1 MKIAFIGNQGG
12 ETVLDFYAGM
22 AAEIRACHQG
32 ASLVF
37 MPWLNAEKHHLVAA
51 GWAASDIYTFEDW
64 VNQGDRLSGEVARL
78 REEYDVNWSAVIA
91 SERAFTDYSLLL
103 GSAGHRDEPA
113 EYVLRLLVNIVTF
126 FEHCFKTR
134 NIDAVVC
141 QTADTLFSHVVFKVA
156 QHLGIRVFAIT
167 PAWLLENGAQGG
179 YFSNNV
185 FMESEKML
193 RVYAAMNGH
202 ELSPAETARVKS
214 FVDSVKGFKN
224 KTPFV
229 EKNRE
234 RNAGFTALSPN
245 LRHLLSY
252 LRTNSNRDPEVEYIR
267 IEPALKLRA
276 NVMRVWRKFFNRNFF
291 GPADCLGIPAQSVFF
306 AFQYQPEQSTLSQG
320 LWYAN
325 QIALVENISKSLPLG
340 YMLVIKEHPW
350 GRGAR
355 PTWQYRHLSSLYNV
369 QFCDAPSKEIIA
381 RVEAVIG
388 ISGTVGFEALVLDK
402 PTIILGKSFFT
413 HCDLFYQVTCVQ
425 DLPGVLRRIL
435 VDREYE
441 KTPDRPAR
449 LHRFLLS
456 YLNALIPY
464 FPALENASHYGSV
477 LVAELVEKKSA
488 TRKNVIAEGKK

>member
-1 MKIAFIGNQGG
+1 MKVAFVGNQGR
-12 ETVLDFYAGM
+12 ELVLDFYVEM
-22 AAEIRACHQG
+22 AREVRALQAD

-37 MPWLNAEKHHLVAA
+37 MPWLSAEKDHLVHTGLPAT
-51 GWAASDIYTFEDW
+51 DIYTFEDW
-64 VNQGDRLSGEVARL
+64 VSQGPRSYDEVTRL

-103 GSAGHRDEPA
+103 GSAGHRDEPR

-126 FEHCFKTR
+126 LEHCFKTR
-134 NIDAVVC
+134 AIDAVVC

-156 QHLGIRVFAIT
+156 KHLGVRVFAIT
-167 PAWLLENGAQGG
+167 PAWLLESGAQGG

-185 FMESEKML
+185 FMESETML
-193 RVYAAMNGH
+193 HAYAAVKGH
-202 ELSPAETARVKS
+202 ELSLAETARVNS

-245 LRHLLSY
+245 FSRFISY
-252 LRTNSNRDPEVEYIR
+252 LRANSNRDPEVEYIK
-267 IEPALKLRA
+267 IDPALKFKA
-276 NVMRVWRKFFNRNFF
+276 NVLRLWRKFFNRHFF
-291 GPADCLGIPAQSVFF
+291 GPRDCHSIPARSVFF

-340 YMLVIKEHPW
+340 YTLVVKEHPW

-355 PTWQYRHLSSLYNV
+355 PTWQYRHLSGLYNV
-369 QFCDAPSKEIIA
+369 RFCDAPSKDIIT
-381 RVEAVIG
+381 RVDAVIG

-402 PTIILGKSFFT
+402 PTIILGRSFFT
-413 HCDLFYQVTCVQ
+413 HCDLFYQVSCVQ

-435 VDREYE
+435 VDGEYG
-441 KTPDRPAR
+441 KIPDRPVR
-449 LHRFLLS
+449 LNRFLLS

-464 FPALENASHYGSV
+464 FPTLENASHYGAA
-477 LVAELVEKKSA
+477 LVTELAEKKSP
-488 TRKNVIAEGKK
+488 VGKKL

>member
-1 MKIAFIGNQGG
+1 MNVAFVGNQGSDV
-12 ETVLDFYAGM
+12 VLDFYAGM
-22 AAEIRACHQG
+22 ASEIRSRHAD
-32 ASLVF
+32 AELILL
-37 MPWLNAEKHHLVAA
+37 PWLEVEKNRLVANGFPA
-51 GWAASDIYTFEDW
+51 DDIHTFEDW
-64 VNQGDRLSGEVARL
+64 VKQAPSSPGEVTRL

-103 GSAGHRDEPA
+103 GSAGHRDEPS

-126 FEHCFKTR
+126 LEHCFKKR
-134 NIDAVVC
+134 GIEAVVC

-156 QHLGIRVFAIT
+156 PHLGIRVFAIT
-167 PAWLLENGAQGG
+167 PAWLLESGAQGG

-185 FMESEKML
+185 FMESDRML
-193 RVYAAMNGH
+193 HSYAAMKGY
-202 ELSPAETARVKS
+202 ELSENEVARVDS
-214 FVDSVKGFKN
+214 FVASVKGFKN

-245 LRHLLSY
+245 VTRFFSY
-252 LRTNSNRDPEVEYIR
+252 LRKNSRRNPEVEYIK
-267 IEPALKLRA
+267 ISPALKFRA
-276 NVMRVWRKFFNRNFF
+276 NALRVCRKFFNRRFF
-291 GPADCLGIPAQSVFF
+291 GPRDCSAIPARSIFF

-340 YMLVIKEHPW
+340 YTLVVKEHPW

-355 PTWQYRHLSSLYNV
+355 PTWQYRHLSGLYNV

-402 PTIILGKSFFT
+402 PTVILGKSFFT
-413 HCDLFYQVTCVQ
+413 HCDLFYQVSCAQ

-435 VDREYE
+435 VNGEYGKIADRS
-441 KTPDRPAR
+441 AR
-449 LHRFLLS
+449 LNRFLLS
-456 YLNALIPY
+456 YLKALIPY
-464 FPALENASHYGSV
+464 FPTLENASHYGAA
-477 LVAELVEKKSA
+477 LVSELAEKESA
-488 TRKNVIAEGKK
+488 IQKIVIAEG